1 MLFLALL
8 PVLFGLRVFADPID
22 IQFPHMLLPLKES
35 QPNIA
40 FKTQPDAIVGF
51 NVKTLPPQ
59 QPYPAHT
66 NLAHQ
71 SLTGDEQWTAVNFDV
86 PDHGNTLCHV
96 NFHINTNTA
105 KNAPIGL
112 KGQAPFAI
120 NISRIDPKLVNGG
133 TTWNNKPATIEHVA
147 TFVLDKNLGASEIV
161 GKWFACPKG
170 LAQFVVHPAGERD
183 LETYWYEL
191 DYSKADGG
199 PNGITLEMF
208 A

>member
-51 NVKTLPPQ
+51 N
-59 QPYPAHT
+59 
-66 NLAHQ
+66 

-133 TTWNNKPATIEHVA
+133 TTWNNKPATLEHVA

-170 LAQFVVHPAGERD
+170 LAQFVIHPAGERD